1 MMAYHGSIF
10 TISTLLFVLLAIVSA
25 SDYGY
30 GSTPNIE
37 KSKPKIELDNKT
49 YPTKFKSETVYKSN
63 LTKSQYEAP
72 KSNKNYEYDPTPK
85 IEKLK
90 SETVYTM
97 NHTKADNEAP
107 KSKIDYGYS
116 PTPKFEKLKS
126 EEIYLEDYED
136 PESEEIYL
144 EDYEG
149 PEYQTDYPL
158 TPKVEKSKPK
168 TDYKLR
174 PTKLNNEIPKPK
186 ESNKAQQPTT
196 IGVQGVI
203 FCKSGSNYYP
213 IQGNFFIDLI

>member
-1 MMAYHGSIF
+1 LEDYEGPEF
-10 TISTLLFVLLAIVSA
+10 QT
-25 SDYGY
+25 DYG
-30 GSTPNIE
+30 
-37 KSKPKIELDNKT
+37 
-49 YPTKFKSETVYKSN
+49 
-63 LTKSQYEAP
+63 
-72 KSNKNYEYDPTPK
+72 PTPK

-90 SETVYTM
+90 SEAVYTI
-97 NHTKADNEAP
+97 NHTKSDNEVS

-126 EEIYLEDYED
+126 EEIYTEDYED